1 VRAAEDEAKEIVAAA
16 RAQADSIRGEAEG
29 KALETIARAEEE
41 ATKALDA
48 ARDRAASLLRDA
60 RAIAGEV
67 KAEGTELTAHLREL
81 SDSLR
86 SNAGRLLRDILDAHA
101 ALTAELDRVDGGPS
115 AAPARARPRT
125 GAPTREPPPVGGGD
139 LDVPEFVPGRH

>member
-1 VRAAEDEAKEIVAAA
+1 VRAAEEEAKEIVAAA
-16 RAQADSIRGEAEG
+16 RAEADSIRGEAEG

-101 ALTAELDRVDGGPS
+101 ALIAQLDRVDGGPS
-115 AAPARARPRT
+115 APAARPRT
-125 GAPTREPPPVGGGD
+125 GAPTRESPPIDGGD
-139 LDVPEFVPGRH
+139 LDVPEFVPGRR